1 MRQSP
6 HGCVLGCKEKTAISA
21 SMIGIYKVFPIMP
34 DNGKDRLLSTNAQN
48 RLFFE
53 QSQRIEMF

>member
-1 MRQSP
+1 L
-6 HGCVLGCKEKTAISA
+6 V
-21 SMIGIYKVFPIMP
+21 GIYKVFPIMP

-53 QSQRIEMF
+53 Q

>member
-1 MRQSP
+1 MAVSLAARNI
-6 HGCVLGCKEKTAISA
+6 TAISA
-21 SMIGIYKVFPIMP
+21 SLVGIYKVFPIMP

-53 QSQRIEMF
+53 Q